1 MLVATADVNDATEA
15 SLLEVGAEVVRFPD
29 GDGRVDLSALMVFL
43 AERGVNSVLIEAGG
57 TLLASLIQQGLVS
70 KVEVIIAPML
80 IGGRAA
86 LTPVEGDGVSRLQDA
101 LRLENV
107 TVGRLG
113 DDIHIVGYP
122 TTGHKDAT

>member
-1 MLVATADVNDATEA
+1 
-15 SLLEVGAEVVRFPD
+15 
-29 GDGRVDLSALMVFL
+29 
-43 AERGVNSVLIEAGG
+43 
-57 TLLASLIQQGLVS
+57 
-70 KVEVIIAPML
+70 ML